1 MAKRGRKEGQVNPNS
16 GMQKVRK
23 RLERGWTI
31 DNMKAFEMYNI
42 TRLSGLIHTLRHRYG
57 MDIITNEIKEN
68 GKTFARYKLA
78 S

>member
-1 MAKRGRKEGQVNPNS
+1 MAKRGRKLGDINPNS
-16 GMQKVRK
+16 GMQKVKK

-31 DNMKAFEMYNI
+31 DNMKAFQMYNI

-57 MDIITNEIKEN
+57 MSIITNDVTEN

-78 S
+78 R